1 MTRKGSRQHPLTAEQ
16 YRYIRENAGKVP
28 AAEIRR
34 RLRIGKNQLE
44 AARRRLNRE
53 GAGITLRCF
62 RSSLEICPACGCA
75 RATVAGHDS
84 GICEPCR
91 RRRQLASI
99 ESEISAL
106 LQRLPPEERETY
118 ERTEAERESRADP
131 MPAPPPTDGLNAYE
145 RARAED
151 AHARAVERWLIGY
164 LGRRVRAAQ
173 KRKER
178 IMKKL

>member
-1 MTRKGSRQHPLTAEQ
+1 MTRKGARQHPLTAEQ
-16 YRYIRENAGKVP
+16 YRYIREHAGTMP
-28 AAEIRR
+28 AAQMRR
-34 RLRIGKNQLE
+34 ELKIGKNQLE

-62 RSSLEICPACGCA
+62 RSRLEICPACGCA
-75 RATVAGHDS
+75 RATVSGNRF

-91 RRRQLASI
+91 RGRQLASI
-99 ESEISAL
+99 EADIAAML
-106 LQRLPPEERETY
+106 PGLPPEERETY
-118 ERTEAERESRADP
+118 ERTEAERESAAEP
-131 MPAPPPTDGLNAYE
+131 MPSPPATEGLNAYE

-151 AHARAVERWLIGY
+151 RHARAMERWLIAY
-164 LGRRVRAAQ
+164 LTRRVRAAQ